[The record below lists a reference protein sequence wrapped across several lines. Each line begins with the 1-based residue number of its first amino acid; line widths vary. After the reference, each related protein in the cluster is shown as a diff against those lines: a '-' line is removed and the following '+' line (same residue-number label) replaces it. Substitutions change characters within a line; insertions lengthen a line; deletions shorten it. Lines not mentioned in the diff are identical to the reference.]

1 VGPSLGLAAAVLWGV
16 ADFIARSIARRIG
29 AIRCTLYLQLV
40 GFLLLSIFF
49 ELQGGFHRVFAAVG
63 GGWHPWAWGAL
74 AGVLN
79 GFAAVCFY
87 SSLAKGKLSIVTPIS
102 ASYPALTLVLSM
114 LSGESVRWEKLVGI
128 VVSLGGAALAATTFD
143 SADAG
148 LNPPAGTSGAQIHRT
163 HVTAGVGWAAAA
175 ACGFGVMFW
184 LIGYHVMPVL
194 GGAAS
199 VWIIRLSTLV
209 SLTLVAVPARQSIAF
224 PRGSVW
230 WLIPIMA
237 AADTAAFLCSNY
249 GLARGPVSV
258 VTMLASL
265 FSAVTVLLAGIF
277 LHERLQRTQWLGI
290 ALIFAGIILMNI

>member
-1 VGPSLGLAAAVLWGV
+1 LAAAVLWGV

-29 AIRCTLYLQLV
+29 AIRCILYLQLV

-79 GFAAVCFY
+79 GFAGVCFY
-87 SSLAKGKLSIVTPIS
+87 SSLTKGKLSIVTPVS

-114 LSGESVRWEKLVGI
+114 LSGESVSWEKLVGI
-128 VVSLGGAALAATTFD
+128 VVSLAGAVLAATTFD

-148 LNPPAGTSGAQIHRT
+148 LDPPPTTDGAHAHRT

-209 SLTLVAVPARQSIAF
+209 SVTLVAVPARQSIAF

-237 AADTAAFLCSNY
+237 ACDTAAFLCSNY

-265 FSAVTVLLAGIF
+265 FSAVTVILAGIF